1 MGTIT
6 TTGSGETAMSQAL
19 SQANDYYRIAV
30 SPIAGALGAE
40 IGGVDISKPID
51 DATFAEIRRAWNENL
66 VIFFR
71 GQTLDDD
78 ALVAFGRR
86 FAPLFRHPNLL
97 TEGPYPDIVRIRR
110 MPGDKHIVGE
120 DWHADTTCM
129 DAPPSGAVLYAVDVP
144 PYGGDTLFANQYLAY
159 ETLSD
164 GMKALVSRLKAV
176 HSDITVAGPHA
187 ARNRHRTTKVREDAE
202 WREHVTEHP
211 VVRTHPETGR
221 KGLFINRSY
230 TKRFAGMTAD
240 ESRPLLEFLWSHATR
255 PELTCRFR
263 WENGSVTVWDNRCT
277 MHIAV
282 NDVWKFPRI
291 MHRVQMCGDRP
302 V

>member
-1 MGTIT
+1 
-6 TTGSGETAMSQAL
+6 MSHAL
-19 SQANDYYRIAV
+19 SHANDYRRIAV
-30 SPIAGALGAE
+30 APIAGALGAE
-40 IGGVDISKPID
+40 ISGVDIGKPID

-71 GQTLDDD
+71 DQTLDDD

-110 MPGDKHIVGE
+110 MPGDKRIVGE

-129 DAPPSGAVLYAVDVP
+129 TEPPSGAVLYGVDTP

-164 GMKALVSRLKAV
+164 GMKRMLEKMTAV
-176 HSDITVAGPHA
+176 HSDITVAGPQA
-187 ARNRHRTTKVREDAE
+187 ARNQYRTTKVREDAE
-202 WREHVTEHP
+202 WREHVAEHP

-230 TKRFAGMTAD
+230 TQRFSGMTVE
-240 ESRPLLEFLWSHATR
+240 ESKPLLEFLWSHATR
-255 PELTCRFR
+255 PEFTCRFR
-263 WENGSVTVWDNRCT
+263 WENGSVTVWDNRCV

-282 NDVWKFPRI
+282 NDVWEFPRV

>member
-1 MGTIT
+1 
-6 TTGSGETAMSQAL
+6 MSQAL
-19 SQANDYYRIAV
+19 SHANDYRRIAV
-30 SPIAGALGAE
+30 APIAGALGAE
-40 IGGVDISKPID
+40 ISGVDIGKPID

-110 MPGDKHIVGE
+110 MPGDKRIVGE

-129 DAPPSGAVLYAVDVP
+129 TEPPSGAVLYGVDTP

-164 GMKALVSRLKAV
+164 GMKRMLEKMTAV
-176 HSDITVAGPHA
+176 HSDITVAGPQA
-187 ARNRHRTTKVREDAE
+187 ARNQYRTTKVREDAE
-202 WREHVTEHP
+202 WREHVAEHP

-230 TKRFAGMTAD
+230 TQRFSGMTAE

-263 WENGSVTVWDNRCT
+263 WENGSVTVWDNRCV

-282 NDVWKFPRI
+282 NDVWEFPRV
-291 MHRVQMCGDRP
+291 MHRVQMCGERP

>member
-1 MGTIT
+1 
-6 TTGSGETAMSQAL
+6 MSSAL
-19 SQANDYYRIAV
+19 LHAPTPADEYSRISV

-40 IGGVDISKPID
+40 ISGVDISRPID
-51 DATFAEIRRAWNENL
+51 SATFAEIRRAWNENL

-71 GQTLDDD
+71 GQSLDDD

-110 MPGDKHIVGE
+110 MPGDKQIVGE
-120 DWHADTTCM
+120 DWHTDTTCM
-129 DAPPSGAVLYAVDVP
+129 AEPPCGAVLYGVDVP

-164 GMKALVSRLKAV
+164 GMKALVSRLTAV
-176 HSDITVAGPHA
+176 HSDITVAGPQA
-187 ARNRHRTTKVREDAE
+187 ARNKNRTNKVREDSD
-202 WREHVTEHP
+202 WRETVSEHP

-221 KGLFINRSY
+221 KALFVNRSY
-230 TKRFAGMTAD
+230 TQRFSGMTAE
-240 ESRPLLEFLWSHATR
+240 ESAPLLEFLLQHATR
-255 PELTCRFR
+255 PEFTCRFR
-263 WENGSVTVWDNRCT
+263 WETGSVAVWDNRCT

-282 NDVWKFPRI
+282 NDVWKFPRL

>member
-1 MGTIT
+1 
-6 TTGSGETAMSQAL
+6 MSHAL
-19 SQANDYYRIAV
+19 SQANDYRRITV
-30 SPIAGALGAE
+30 SPISGALGAE
-40 IGGVDISKPID
+40 IGGVDISRPID

-71 GQTLDDD
+71 DQTLDDD

-110 MPGDKHIVGE
+110 TPGDTHIVGE

-129 DAPPSGAVLYAVDVP
+129 VEPPSGAVLYGVDVP

-164 GMKALVSRLKAV
+164 GMKRMLETMTAV
-176 HSDITVAGPHA
+176 HSDITVAGPQA

-202 WREHVTEHP
+202 WREHVAEHP

-221 KGLFINRSY
+221 RGLFVNRSY
-230 TKRFAGMTAD
+230 TKRFSGMTEA
-240 ESRPLLEFLWSHATR
+240 ESKPLLEFLWSHATR
-255 PELTCRFR
+255 PEFTCRFR
-263 WENGSVTVWDNRCT
+263 WEKGSVTVWDNRCV

-282 NDVWKFPRI
+282 NDVWEFPRF

>member
-1 MGTIT
+1 
-6 TTGSGETAMSQAL
+6 MSHAL
-19 SQANDYYRIAV
+19 SHANDSRRIAV
-30 SPIAGALGAE
+30 APIAGALGAE
-40 IGGVDISKPID
+40 ISGVDIGKPID

-110 MPGDKHIVGE
+110 MPGDKRIVGE

-129 DAPPSGAVLYAVDVP
+129 TEPPSGAVLYGVDTP

-164 GMKALVSRLKAV
+164 GMKRMLEKMTAV
-176 HSDITVAGPHA
+176 HSDITVAGPQA
-187 ARNRHRTTKVREDAE
+187 ARNQYRTTKVREDAE
-202 WREHVTEHP
+202 WREHVAEHP

-230 TKRFAGMTAD
+230 TQRFSGMTAE
-240 ESRPLLEFLWSHATR
+240 ESKPLLEFLWSHATR
-255 PELTCRFR
+255 PEFTCRVR
-263 WENGSVTVWDNRCT
+263 WENGSVTVWDNRCV

-282 NDVWKFPRI
+282 NDVWEFPRI

>member
-1 MGTIT
+1 
-6 TTGSGETAMSQAL
+6 MSSRL
-19 SQANDYYRIAV
+19 SPAPTYTNEYARICV

-40 IGGVDISKPID
+40 ISGVDVSRPMD
-51 DATFAEIRRAWNENL
+51 DATFAEIRRAWTENL

-71 GQTLDDD
+71 NQTLDDD
-78 ALVAFGRR
+78 ALIAFGRR

-110 MPGDKHIVGE
+110 MPGDKQIVGE

-129 DAPPSGAVLYAVDVP
+129 AQPPCGAVLYGVDVP
-144 PYGGDTLFANQYLAY
+144 PYGGDTLFANGYLAY
-159 ETLSD
+159 EALSD
-164 GMKALVSRLKAV
+164 GMKALLSRLAAV
-176 HSDITVAGPHA
+176 HSDITVAGPQA
-187 ARNRHRTTKVREDAE
+187 ARNKHRTNKVREDSA
-202 WREHVTEHP
+202 WRETVSEHP

-221 KGLFINRSY
+221 KGLFVNRSY
-230 TKRFAGMTAD
+230 TQRFSGMTAE
-240 ESRPLLEFLWSHATR
+240 ESAPLLEFLLRHAAR
-255 PELTCRFR
+255 PEFTCRFR
-263 WENGSVTVWDNRCT
+263 WETGSVAVWDNRCT
-277 MHIAV
+277 LHIAV

>member
-1 MGTIT
+1 
-6 TTGSGETAMSQAL
+6 MSQAL
-19 SQANDYYRIAV
+19 SHANDYRRITVA
-30 SPIAGALGAE
+30 PIAGALGAE
-40 IGGVDISKPID
+40 IGGVDISRPID
-51 DATFAEIRRAWNENL
+51 DATFAEVRRAWNENL

-78 ALVAFGRR
+78 ALTAFGRR

-110 MPGDKHIVGE
+110 MPGDKKIVGE

-129 DAPPSGAVLYAVDVP
+129 TEPPSGAGLYGVDTP

-164 GMKALVSRLKAV
+164 GMKRMLAKMTAV
-176 HSDITVAGPHA
+176 HSDITVAGPQA
-187 ARNRHRTTKVREDAE
+187 ARNQYRTTKVREDAE
-202 WREHVTEHP
+202 WREHVAEHP

-230 TKRFAGMTAD
+230 TQRFSGMTAE
-240 ESRPLLEFLWSHATR
+240 ESRPLLEFLYQHATR

-263 WENGSVTVWDNRCT
+263 WENGSVTVWDNRCV

-282 NDVWKFPRI
+282 NDVWEHPRI

>member
-1 MGTIT
+1 
-6 TTGSGETAMSQAL
+6 MSSVLSHAL
-19 SQANDYYRIAV
+19 TPAHEYGRICV

-40 IGGVDISKPID
+40 ISGVDLSRPID
-51 DATFAEIRRAWNENL
+51 GATFAEIRGAWTENL

-71 GQTLDDD
+71 GQSLDDN

-97 TEGPYPDIVRIRR
+97 TEGPYPDIVRIHRR
-110 MPGDKHIVGE
+110 PGDKQIVGE
-120 DWHADTTCM
+120 DWHTDTTCM
-129 DAPPSGAVLYAVDVP
+129 KEPPCGAVLYGVDVP

-164 GMKALVSRLKAV
+164 GMKALVSRLTAV
-176 HSDITVAGPHA
+176 HSDITVAGPQA
-187 ARNRHRTTKVREDAE
+187 ARNKYRTNKVREDSD
-202 WREHVTEHP
+202 WRETVSEHP

-221 KGLFINRSY
+221 KALYANGGHAL
-230 TKRFAGMTAD
+230 RFKDMTVE
-240 ESRPLLEFLWSHATR
+240 ESAPLLNYLFAHATR
-255 PELTCRFR
+255 PEFTCRFR
-263 WENGSVTVWDNRCT
+263 WETGSVAVWDNRCT

-282 NDVWKFPRI
+282 NDVWTFPRF